1 MGLWSRLGT
10 FATKIWDWARSQA
23 SPVTSAAEMA
33 GLADVTVEPA
43 ELWREYRKAI
53 RLEGTAE
60 SIAGTDPHGYIARGL
75 YTESDIPWN
84 RPYAY
89 EVTISGRDLSTGRF
103 TRTGRWITTSKELT
117 PAEIMDEAIA
127 SFGRGGGSE
136 QIDVSHISV
145 TGAQYRAGEAF

>member
-10 FATKIWDWARSQA
+10 FATKIWDWARSQV
-23 SPVTSAAEMA
+23 SPVSSAQQVADLAEV
-33 GLADVTVEPA
+33 DVEPQ

-60 SIAGTDPHGYIARGL
+60 SIAGTDPGSYISHSL
-75 YTESDIPWN
+75 YTEADIPWN

-89 EVTISGRDLSTGRF
+89 EVTISGRDLATGRF
-103 TRTGRWITTSKELT
+103 TRTGRWITTSREAT
-117 PAEIMDEAIA
+117 PAEIIDEAVS

-136 QIDVSHISV
+136 QIDITHISV